1 MSQCNDCLGGV
12 QLQQGPQGI
21 QGSQGEVG
29 PAGEGVQGPAGPA
42 GAGADGA
49 DGAAGTDGVEI
60 INDITSS
67 QTVST
72 TSYSSAIGIGFSIPG
87 GKLATNGD
95 VARLQGVV
103 LTTGM
108 KSVNYGLQVQF
119 PKLGTNLE
127 IGPTTAIGYPNY
139 ELRGIDKLT
148 FEIDIV
154 RTANDTVRIESFLKA
169 QKGTLDYANEKFV
182 SGDYNQEVSS
192 SSQTVSSLNLAAAS
206 YSVDVLLKTADPT
219 SSLKLTQCKLYLLKK

>member
-12 QLQQGPQGI
+12 QLQQGPQGAI
-21 QGSQGEVG
+21 GNTGPVG
-29 PAGEGVQGPAGPA
+29 PAGPEGPQGPV
-42 GAGADGA
+42 GADGPQ
-49 DGAAGTDGVEI
+49 GPTGPQGLDGVEI

-67 QTVST
+67 QIVST
-72 TSYSSAIGIGFSIPG
+72 PSYSSAIGIGFSIPG

-95 VARLQGVV
+95 VARLQGVI

-108 KSVNYGLQVQF
+108 KSVIYGLQVQF

-127 IGPTTAIGYPNY
+127 IGPTGAVGYPNY
-139 ELRGIDKLT
+139 ELKGIDKLT

-169 QKGTLDYANEKFV
+169 QKGILDYANEKFV
-182 SGDYNQEVSS
+182 SGDYNQEISS